1 MGNKITIDD
10 SEQTIS
16 LSQTAYIEKMLESF
30 GLENINPVSTP
41 MDPNVKLD
49 DFGTITMTDQ
59 QGEFDQRVVR
69 SYSTLIGS
77 LMYLAISTRP
87 DIAFAVNKLAQ
98 FTSDPKPKHW
108 TAVKRVFR
116 YLKGTKEHAL
126 TYGGKD
132 AKISTVTRRY
142 QSV

>member
-49 DFGTITMTDQ
+49 DFGTITTMDQ
-59 QGEFDQRVVR
+59 QGEFDQ
-69 SYSTLIGS
+69 
-77 LMYLAISTRP
+77 
-87 DIAFAVNKLAQ
+87 
-98 FTSDPKPKHW
+98 
-108 TAVKRVFR
+108 
-116 YLKGTKEHAL
+116 
-126 TYGGKD
+126 
-132 AKISTVTRRY
+132 
-142 QSV
+142 